1 MHRLINNDAVFKS
14 LTSPDIKVSQN
25 KNTTVCQLSGSWLTQ
40 ELIKILKSL
49 EAIKGQKSEIILF
62 DLSNVE
68 TMDTAGALALLQQQT
83 VIERAGA
90 KSSFKH
96 APDHVLQ
103 IISTVDKHRI
113 KDCPPPKKI
122 KGLVELVSGT
132 GKSVFEICHK
142 FEELLSFLGL
152 VLTASFRQILNPRRI
167 RLTSLVSQMEQIG
180 IHALPI
186 VGLISFLIGVVLAF
200 QGSGQ
205 LERFGAQ
212 IFTINLV
219 AVGVLR
225 EMGVL
230 LTAIIVAG
238 RSGSAFTAQLGT
250 MKVNEEIDAMRTI
263 GLDPIDVLVLPRIFG
278 LVIVL
283 PLLTF
288 YADIMGLIGGAV
300 MTMVTL
306 DLSLFQYIRYL
317 QDAATLGDF
326 YVGMFKAPIFAFIIA
341 LIGCHEGLQVSRSAE
356 SVGRQ
361 TTRSVVE
368 AIFFVIVL
376 DALLSILFSVL
387 EI

>member
-1 MHRLINNDAVFKS
+1 M
-14 LTSPDIKVSQN
+14 TSPEITFSSDKATLICS
-25 KNTTVCQLSGSWLTQ
+25 LSGSWTTQ
-40 ELIKILKSL
+40 ELAKVITKIPNKDKSGHQ
-49 EAIKGQKSEIILF
+49 EQVF
-62 DLSNVE
+62 DLKAVE
-68 TMDTAGALALLQQQT
+68 VMDTAGALYFLQYQDNVQT
-83 VIERAGA
+83 NGQKTSLKNVP
-90 KSSFKH
+90 KH
-96 APDHVLQ
+96 VRQ
-103 IISTVDKHRI
+103 ILDTVKKHRL
-113 KDCPPPKKI
+113 KECPPETTL
-122 KGLVELVSGT
+122 KGIRKLLTDTGESFFRIMTQGCELV
-132 GKSVFEICHK
+132 
-142 FEELLSFLGL
+142 SFLGL
-152 VLTASFRQILNPRRI
+152 VLNAFGKQLINPKRI
-167 RLTSLVSQMEQIG
+167 RWTPLIAQMEQIG

-200 QGSGQ
+200 QGAGQ

-225 EMGVL
+225 EMGIL

-278 LVIVL
+278 LILVL

-288 YADIMGLIGGAV
+288 YADIMGLLGGAA

-317 QDAATLGDF
+317 QDAASLGDF
-326 YVGMFKAPIFAFIIA
+326 FVGMIKAPIFAFIIA

-376 DALLSILFSVL
+376 DALLSILFSVMG
-387 EI
+387 I

>member
-1 MHRLINNDAVFKS
+1 M
-14 LTSPDIKVSQN
+14 TSPEIKFSSD
-25 KNTTVCQLSGSWLTQ
+25 KTTLTYFLSGSWTTQ
-40 ELIKILKSL
+40 ELASVITQVSSSKSSN
-49 EAIKGQKSEIILF
+49 ETGADNVVRVF
-62 DLSNVE
+62 DLKAVE
-68 TMDTAGALALLQQQT
+68 VMDTAGALYFLQYKEGIEGTGGKTSLKSVPKHVRQILDT
-83 VIERAGA
+83 V
-90 KSSFKH
+90 
-96 APDHVLQ
+96 Q
-103 IISTVDKHRI
+103 KHRI
-113 KDCPPPKKI
+113 KECPPENSLVGLKKLLTDTGESFFNTI
-122 KGLVELVSGT
+122 TQVQELVA
-132 GKSVFEICHK
+132 F
-142 FEELLSFLGL
+142 FGL
-152 VLTASFRQILNPRRI
+152 VLVAFARQMTNPKRI
-167 RLTSLVSQMEQIG
+167 RWTPLVAQMEQIG

-200 QGSGQ
+200 QGAGQ

-225 EMGVL
+225 EMGIL

-263 GLDPIDVLVLPRIFG
+263 GLDPIDVLVLPRILG
-278 LVIVL
+278 LILVL

-288 YADIMGLIGGAV
+288 YADIMGILGGAA
-300 MTMVTL
+300 MTMLTL
-306 DLSLFQYIRYL
+306 DLSFYQYVRYL
-317 QDAATLGDF
+317 QDAASLGDF
-326 YVGMFKAPIFAFIIA
+326 WVGIIKAPIFAFIIA

-376 DALLSILFSVL
+376 DALLSILFSVMG
-387 EI
+387 I

>member
-1 MHRLINNDAVFKS
+1 MTLPEI
-14 LTSPDIKVSQN
+14 IISQN
-25 KNTTVCQLSGSWLTQ
+25 KSTTLCQLSGSWLTS
-40 ELIKILKSL
+40 ELTSILKPFETFQSQ
-49 EAIKGQKSEIILF
+49 ATSQAPGTVTF
-62 DLSNVE
+62 DLSKVE
-68 TMDTAGALALLQQQT
+68 IMDTAGALILLQHQSA
-83 VIERAGA
+83 IERLGE
-90 KSSFKH
+90 KTSIEN
-96 APDHVLQ
+96 APDHVSQ
-103 IISTVDKHRI
+103 IIATVDNHRI
-113 KDCPPPKKI
+113 KDCPPAKKVR
-122 KGLVELVSGT
+122 G
-132 GKSVFEICHK
+132 
-142 FEELLSFLGL
+142 FEELIADTGKNFLQTCSKFGELINFLGL
-152 VLTASFRQILNPRRI
+152 VLTASARQIVNPGRI
-167 RLTSLVSQMEQIG
+167 RLTPLISQMEQIG

-225 EMGVL
+225 EMGIL

-238 RSGSAFTAQLGT
+238 RSGSAFTAQIGT

-263 GLDPIDVLVLPRIFG
+263 GLDPVDVLVLPRIFG
-278 LVIVL
+278 LVLVL

-288 YADIMGLIGGAV
+288 YADIMGLIGGAA
-300 MTMVTL
+300 MTMITL

-326 YVGMFKAPIFAFIIA
+326 FVGMFKAPIFAFIIA
-341 LIGCHEGLQVSRSAE
+341 LIGCHEGFQVSRSAE

-387 EI
+387 GI

>member
-1 MHRLINNDAVFKS
+1 M
-14 LTSPDIKVSQN
+14 TSPEIKVSQN
-25 KNTTVCQLSGSWLTQ
+25 KNATLCQLSGSWLTQ
-40 ELIKILKSL
+40 GLVNVLKPL
-49 EAIKGQKSEIILF
+49 EAIQPQREETFIF
-62 DLSNVE
+62 DLSKIQ
-68 TMDTAGALALLQQQT
+68 TMDTAGALVLLQKQT
-83 VIERAGA
+83 AIERAGG
-90 KSSFKH
+90 KTSLEH
-96 APDHVLQ
+96 APDHVTQ
-103 IISTVDKHRI
+103 IIITVDEHRI
-113 KDCPPPKKI
+113 KDCPPAKKVR
-122 KGLVELVSGT
+122 GFTDLLADT
-132 GKSVFEICHK
+132 GKSFFELTYK
-142 FEELLSFLGL
+142 FGELISFLGL
-152 VLTASFRQILNPRRI
+152 VLIASYRQVLNPRRI
-167 RLTSLVSQMEQIG
+167 RLTSLISQMEQIG

-200 QGSGQ
+200 QGAGQ

-225 EMGVL
+225 EMGIL

-238 RSGSAFTAQLGT
+238 RSGSAFTAQIGT

-288 YADIMGLIGGAV
+288 YADIMGLIGGAA
-300 MTMVTL
+300 MTMITL
-306 DLSLFQYIRYL
+306 DLSLFQYIRHL
-317 QDAATLGDF
+317 QDAASLGDF
-326 YVGMFKAPIFAFIIA
+326 FVGMFKAPIFAFIIA

-376 DALLSILFSVL
+376 DALFSILFSVL
-387 EI
+387 DI

>member
-1 MHRLINNDAVFKS
+1 M
-14 LTSPDIKVSQN
+14 TSPEIKFSSD
-25 KNTTVCQLSGSWLTQ
+25 NTTLTCSLSGSWTTQ
-40 ELIKILKSL
+40 ELAGIIAQTPNKNKSGYK
-49 EAIKGQKSEIILF
+49 EQVF
-62 DLSNVE
+62 DLKAVE
-68 TMDTAGALALLQQQT
+68 VMDTAGALYFLQYQDDVETSGQKTSLKNVPKHVRQILDT
-83 VIERAGA
+83 VE
-90 KSSFKH
+90 
-96 APDHVLQ
+96 
-103 IISTVDKHRI
+103 KHRI
-113 KDCPPPKKI
+113 KECPPETTLKGVRKLLTDTGESFFKI
-122 KGLVELVSGT
+122 MAQGRELV
-132 GKSVFEICHK
+132 
-142 FEELLSFLGL
+142 SFLGL
-152 VLTASFRQILNPRRI
+152 VLNAFGKQLINPKRI
-167 RLTSLVSQMEQIG
+167 RWTPLIAQMEQIG

-200 QGSGQ
+200 QGAGQ

-225 EMGVL
+225 EMGIL

-278 LVIVL
+278 LILVL

-288 YADIMGLIGGAV
+288 YADIMGLLGGAA
-300 MTMVTL
+300 MTMITL

-317 QDAATLGDF
+317 QDAASLGDF
-326 YVGMFKAPIFAFIIA
+326 FVGMIKAPIFAFIIA

-376 DALLSILFSVL
+376 DALLSILFSVMG
-387 EI
+387 I

>member
-1 MHRLINNDAVFKS
+1 M
-14 LTSPDIKVSQN
+14 TSPEIKFSSD
-25 KNTTVCQLSGSWLTQ
+25 KTTLTCFLSGSWTTQ
-40 ELIKILKSL
+40 KLASVITQISSSKNSNEAGVDNAVRVLDLK
-49 EAIKGQKSEIILF
+49 A
-62 DLSNVE
+62 VE
-68 TMDTAGALALLQQQT
+68 VMDTAGGLYFLQYKEAIDESGGKTSLKSVPKHVRQILDT
-83 VIERAGA
+83 V
-90 KSSFKH
+90 
-96 APDHVLQ
+96 Q
-103 IISTVDKHRI
+103 KHRI
-113 KDCPPPKKI
+113 KECPPETSLAGLKKLLADTGESFFKTI
-122 KGLVELVSGT
+122 TQVQELVA
-132 GKSVFEICHK
+132 F
-142 FEELLSFLGL
+142 FGL
-152 VLTASFRQILNPRRI
+152 VLVAFARQMTSPKRI
-167 RLTSLVSQMEQIG
+167 RWTPLVAQMEQIG

-200 QGSGQ
+200 QGAGQ

-225 EMGVL
+225 EMGIL

-263 GLDPIDVLVLPRIFG
+263 GLDPIDVLVLPRILG
-278 LVIVL
+278 LILVL

-288 YADIMGLIGGAV
+288 YADIMGILGGAA
-300 MTMVTL
+300 MTMLTL
-306 DLSLFQYIRYL
+306 DLSFYQYVRYL
-317 QDAATLGDF
+317 QDAASLGDF
-326 YVGMFKAPIFAFIIA
+326 WVGIIKAPIFAFIIA

-376 DALLSILFSVL
+376 DALLSILFSVMG
-387 EI
+387 I

>member
-1 MHRLINNDAVFKS
+1 M
-14 LTSPDIKVSQN
+14 TSPEIKFSSD
-25 KNTTVCQLSGSWLTQ
+25 KTTLTCSLSGSWTTQ
-40 ELIKILKSL
+40 ELARVIPQT
-49 EAIKGQKSEIILF
+49 ANKSETACKEQIF
-62 DLSNVE
+62 DLKTVE
-68 TMDTAGALALLQQQT
+68 IMDTAGALYFLQYQDKAEANGHKTLLKNVPKHVRQILDT
-83 VIERAGA
+83 VQE
-90 KSSFKH
+90 
-96 APDHVLQ
+96 
-103 IISTVDKHRI
+103 HRI
-113 KDCPPPKKI
+113 KECPPENAPKGMKKLLTDTGESFYTI
-122 KGLVELVSGT
+122 MAQGYEL
-132 GKSVFEICHK
+132 I
-142 FEELLSFLGL
+142 SFLGL
-152 VLTASFRQILNPRRI
+152 VLNAFGKQLVNPKRI
-167 RLTSLVSQMEQIG
+167 RWTPLVAQMEQIG

-200 QGSGQ
+200 QGAGQ

-225 EMGVL
+225 EMGIL

-278 LVIVL
+278 LILVL

-288 YADIMGLIGGAV
+288 YADIMGLLGGAA
-300 MTMVTL
+300 MTMITL

-317 QDAATLGDF
+317 QDAASLGDF
-326 YVGMFKAPIFAFIIA
+326 FVGMIKAPIFAFIIA

-376 DALLSILFSVL
+376 DALLSILFSVMG
-387 EI
+387 I

>member
-1 MHRLINNDAVFKS
+1 M
-14 LTSPDIKVSQN
+14 TSPEIKFSSD
-25 KNTTVCQLSGSWLTQ
+25 KTTLTCFLSGSWTTQ
-40 ELIKILKSL
+40 KLASVITQISSKKNSNEANKSIKD
-49 EAIKGQKSEIILF
+49 QTF
-62 DLSNVE
+62 DLKAVE
-68 TMDTAGALALLQQQT
+68 VMDTAGALYFLQYKEAIEESGGKTSLKSVPKHVRQILDT
-83 VIERAGA
+83 V
-90 KSSFKH
+90 
-96 APDHVLQ
+96 Q
-103 IISTVDKHRI
+103 KHRI
-113 KDCPPPKKI
+113 KECPPETNLVGLKKLLADTGESFFKI
-122 KGLVELVSGT
+122 ITQVQELVA
-132 GKSVFEICHK
+132 
-142 FEELLSFLGL
+142 FLGL
-152 VLTASFRQILNPRRI
+152 VLVAFARQIINPKRI
-167 RLTSLVSQMEQIG
+167 RWTPLVAQMEQIG

-200 QGSGQ
+200 QGAGQ

-225 EMGVL
+225 EMGIL

-263 GLDPIDVLVLPRIFG
+263 GLDPIDVLVLPRILG
-278 LVIVL
+278 LMLVL

-288 YADIMGLIGGAV
+288 YADIMGILGGAA
-300 MTMVTL
+300 MTMLTL
-306 DLSLFQYIRYL
+306 DLSFYQYVRYL
-317 QDAATLGDF
+317 QDAASLGDF
-326 YVGMFKAPIFAFIIA
+326 WVGIIKAPIFAFIIA

-376 DALLSILFSVL
+376 DALLSILFSVMG
-387 EI
+387 I